1 MPEEINILEKFRQ
14 DNGLTYEE
22 LAEKLEVSFP
32 QAWRLCKHG
41 LQRRKM
47 IVKLSEVL
55 KISESEVFEK
65 LTVK

>member
-22 LAEKLEVSFP
+22 LAEKLEVSLS
-32 QAWRLCKHG
+32 QVWRLCKHG

-47 IVKLSEVL
+47 IVKLAEVL
-55 KISESEVFEK
+55 KISESEVFNK